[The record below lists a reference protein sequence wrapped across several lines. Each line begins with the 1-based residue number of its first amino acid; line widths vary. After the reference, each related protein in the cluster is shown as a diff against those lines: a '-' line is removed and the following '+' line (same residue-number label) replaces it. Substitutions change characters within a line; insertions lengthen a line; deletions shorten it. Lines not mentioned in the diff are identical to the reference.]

1 MKWYER
7 SFGPDYLA
15 LYPHRDDAEA
25 AQDVAYLLALIAPP
39 TDLPLL
45 DLGCGAGRHLL
56 ALHRLGFE
64 DLTGIDL
71 SQDLLDAAAERLG
84 AAGAHAIELL
94 RSDMRQ
100 IPHQSH
106 FATILSMF
114 TSFGYFDSSDEDAR
128 MLAGVH
134 RALLPEGVF
143 VLDTLHR
150 QWTSDHLLPR
160 ESRTLG
166 DLQLDITRSLTAD
179 GARVEKET
187 RVCEPGR
194 PERVYRE
201 SVRMYAPDD
210 LRKMLS
216 DAGFDDV
223 KLYGSLAGDPLDA
236 TSRRT
241 IAVARRRA

>member
-25 AQDVAYLLALIAPP
+25 SQDVANLIALIAPP

-71 SQDLLDAAAERLG
+71 SQDLLHAAAERLS
-84 AAGAHAIELL
+84 AAGADAIELL

-114 TSFGYFDSSDEDAR
+114 TSFGYFDSPDEDNR
-128 MLAGVH
+128 MLHGVH
-134 RALLPEGVF
+134 RALLPGGVF
-143 VLDTLHR
+143 VLDTLNR
-150 QWTSDHLLPR
+150 QWTLDHLIPR
-160 ESRTLG
+160 ENRAIGTLR
-166 DLQLDITRSLTAD
+166 LDISRSITPD

-187 RVCEPGR
+187 RVSETGM

-210 LRKMLS
+210 LHRMLS

-223 KLYGSLAGDPLDA
+223 DLYGSLAGDPVDA

-241 IAVARRRA
+241 VGVARRRA